1 MDSNERHQWLNVLT
15 AFYSASAVAAS
26 VLLHATPLYTKVP
39 YHTSA
44 LSGAAWVQE
53 LLDGH
58 PERIRCE
65 LGMHKHVFRSLIA
78 NLVVLGH
85 RPSCNVSLEEQLAI
99 FLYMCVTGI
108 TIRHTGERFQHSN
121 DTISK

>member
-65 LGMHKHVFRSLIA
+65 LGMHKHVFRSLIT

-85 RPSCNVSLEEQLAI
+85 RLSRNVSLEGTA
-99 FLYMCVTGI
+99 
-108 TIRHTGERFQHSN
+108 R
-121 DTISK
+121 DISVHVCHRDHDPSYWGAFPTFE